1 MYKELLESMLKNI
14 DENTA
19 REVFTKLSAEAG
31 STPSF
36 DPKKPIDPD
45 KRMEIT
51 SLEEKLDKYFETID
65 KNDDKVDSVNG
76 KIFKSDH
83 EARSYLRANGFNKDS
98 LGNSWIKGTTVAHII
113 FKREDRFK
121 SVIDARHGYEIIT
134 Q

>member
-1 MYKELLESMLKNI
+1 MYKEMLQAMVNGVT
-14 DENTA
+14 EETA
-19 REVFTKLSAEAG
+19 KEIFMKISVADLPT
-31 STPSF
+31 F
-36 DPKKPIDPD
+36 DPRKPLDPD
-45 KRMEIT
+45 ARIEVT

-65 KNDDKVDSVNG
+65 KNENKVDSVNG

-83 EARSYLRANGFNKDS
+83 EARSYLRANGFNEDS

-113 FKREDRFK
+113 FKTEDRFK